1 MFVVTSLLYN
11 SYFAKNDLPH
21 LPLLYKYHAFYNI
34 LYFISSIE
42 IQFSI
47 DVIYKGTLQ
56 IVPNFHNIYKYIT
69 GTLNRGQPLSIG

>member
-21 LPLLYKYHAFYNI
+21 LPLLFKYHAFYNI

-42 IQFSI
+42 RGRELRGKGEG
-47 DVIYKGTLQ
+47 VIGKKGG
-56 IVPNFHNIYKYIT
+56 V
-69 GTLNRGQPLSIG
+69 RGVRVKGLRVERGDG